1 MLSVTILCIG
11 KLKEKYWREACEE
24 YAKRL
29 GAFCKFRIVE
39 FSESRLPERPSDA
52 QIAEALDME
61 GEKILEAAKGS
72 FLIPL
77 CIEGRELSSPKLAE
91 GIQQATVGGASAISF
106 AIGSSFGL
114 SDGVKQSG
122 NFCLSMSPMTFPH
135 QLARVM
141 LCEQVYRTFQIM
153 NHGKYHK

>member
-1 MLSVTILCIG
+1 VLSVTILCIG